1 MIGIGT
7 AVKWGTIALVAG
19 MLATGANAVRNYHLD
34 QIDEAVISSKRDMA
48 IASATRLRDREEEL
62 RSVSREDKL
71 LIEMDLAQERAKV
84 TDLRRMLLV
93 EHDLDRLL
101 QSKPDMVLKIVNT
114 GTVEYF
120 QELEEVTQ

>member
-19 MLATGANAVRNYHLD
+19 MLATGVNAVRNYHLD